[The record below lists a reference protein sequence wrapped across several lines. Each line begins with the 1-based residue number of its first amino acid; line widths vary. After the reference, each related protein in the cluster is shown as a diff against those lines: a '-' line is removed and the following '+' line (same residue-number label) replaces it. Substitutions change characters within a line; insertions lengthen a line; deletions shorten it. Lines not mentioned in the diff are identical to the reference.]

1 MNRYARQTALPELGE
16 AGQRRLA
23 EASVLIIGAGGLG
36 SPAALYLVA
45 AGVMHIALAD
55 HDIVSETNLQR
66 QVLYVNDDVDLPKAD
81 RAAKRLNAL
90 NPTARIDTFKMKFSR
105 DNAAE
110 IIENYDVI
118 IDCTDN
124 YRTRYDIDDAC
135 REAHKPWVHGS
146 IEGFAGQVT
155 LFGGRTDKHYTDLY
169 PERDEMTA
177 LEAGATPVI
186 GTTSAVIGSLEAL
199 EAIKWIAGIPSP
211 LDGALFTIDTL
222 TYKTNL
228 ISL

>member
-90 NPTARIDTFKMKFSR
+90 NPTARIDT
-105 DNAAE
+105 
-110 IIENYDVI
+110 
-118 IDCTDN
+118 
-124 YRTRYDIDDAC
+124 
-135 REAHKPWVHGS
+135 
-146 IEGFAGQVT
+146 
-155 LFGGRTDKHYTDLY
+155 
-169 PERDEMTA
+169 
-177 LEAGATPVI
+177 
-186 GTTSAVIGSLEAL
+186 
-199 EAIKWIAGIPSP
+199 
-211 LDGALFTIDTL
+211 LDR
-222 TYKTNL
+222 K
-228 ISL
+228 SVV